1 MNGKENIKSIKKI
14 AYKCQLIKMTFY
26 ANQNY
31 YLTPTGRLAPK
42 GKKFQVWTRMRRKR
56 ESVYCSMA
64 IPQKK
69 VKI

>member
-1 MNGKENIKSIKKI
+1 
-14 AYKCQLIKMTFY
+14 MTFY

-42 GKKFQVWTRMRRKR
+42 GKKFQVWARMRRKR